1 MRRLGLLRRD
11 PEARALR
18 ALARTLGIDRTRAVV
33 IFGAGAGM
41 PFFSTDTVAAQRA
54 LETRCEV
61 ILMGKQG
68 VDGVYDS
75 DPKTNPGAVKF
86 DRLTYDEYLARDL
99 KVADAT
105 GIAMARDNKMDMVF
119 FNLSTPGTIG
129 RAVRGEKIGTLV
141 SSSA

>member
-1 MRRLGLLRRD
+1 
-11 PEARALR
+11 
-18 ALARTLGIDRTRAVV
+18 
-33 IFGAGAGM
+33 M

-75 DPKTNPGAVKF
+75 DPKTNPDAVKF
-86 DRLTYDEYLARDL
+86 DRLSYDEYLARDL

-105 GIAMARDNKMDMVF
+105 GIAIDWVEYRTLLRFDHKTVLSLLAFAAIGVLLIMHHRTGLRGRRAARYVLMAY
-119 FNLSTPGTIG
+119 LLLTLAYPGVKFVTDVLIG
-129 RAVRGEKIGTLV
+129 
-141 SSSA
+141 